1 LVNDLVEMNER
12 TLASSTVD
20 GVINI
25 WDIYTYPVKSTARLS
40 WKPHSSPAVLARLTE
55 SQLFTASLD
64 AFDAIQLWDI
74 QNGTRIS
81 SSKKKFL
88 IYFMIRK

>member
-1 LVNDLVEMNER
+1 MVNDLVEMNER

-25 WDIYTYPVKSTARLS
+25 WDIYTYPVKPIARLS
-40 WKPHSSPAVLARLTE
+40 WKPHSSPAVLARLSE
-55 SQLFTASLD
+55 SQLITGSLD

-74 QNGTRIS
+74 QNGTGIYS
-81 SSKKKFL
+81 LKKKNSNF
-88 IYFMIRK
+88 F